1 MQSTVRRG
9 HQPAV
14 EDEKPFDPW
23 NTRSRSNQLRLHS
36 YKTPAKEYV
45 EVKIGGHPLD
55 HRHADYSLPAPVH
68 TPMKV
73 VPRVTSG
80 LNQST
85 IYEVQHKERMQY
97 VEVKI
102 GGHRYDHKRCV
113 ATDELLVGF
122 NDQLASIESGGTG
135 CSLCLLE
142 SPPLVQLYCRHA
154 MCLSCFDLSTHNG
167 TRVLCQVCFQKVPF
181 LPPHLM
187 TEKHVSASPGQG
199 DVLNGLDVDKMTLAM
214 SCVGIGYMGP
224 KVVERVGHALRGISM
239 GSSTVAL
246 ASAAAA
252 SSSSIVVKAKEPAD
266 TDGAQRWKNR
276 VQMVLEPSKLL
287 RYEYVETLGKGNFS
301 EVLLMRKLPSTRRAV
316 PSPGTSAHLCVLKES
331 DKLQE
336 AMNEVSLLAKFQN
349 PHVIRLHQYFIEQV
363 GHLHYAYLELEYC
376 DAGNLDEYIASNV
389 GSRAMGELAAG
400 LIAPRA
406 NSPTTCLHE

>member
-1 MQSTVRRG
+1 
-9 HQPAV
+9 
-14 EDEKPFDPW
+14 
-23 NTRSRSNQLRLHS
+23 
-36 YKTPAKEYV
+36 
-45 EVKIGGHPLD
+45 
-55 HRHADYSLPAPVH
+55 
-68 TPMKV
+68 MKV

-301 EVLLMRKLPSTRRAV
+301 EVLLMRKLPSTCVYGYNRYAELIRCSICRRRAV

-363 GHLHYAYLELEYC
+363 ALLPSCWAL
-376 DAGNLDEYIASNV
+376 
-389 GSRAMGELAAG
+389 
-400 LIAPRA
+400 
-406 NSPTTCLHE
+406 T